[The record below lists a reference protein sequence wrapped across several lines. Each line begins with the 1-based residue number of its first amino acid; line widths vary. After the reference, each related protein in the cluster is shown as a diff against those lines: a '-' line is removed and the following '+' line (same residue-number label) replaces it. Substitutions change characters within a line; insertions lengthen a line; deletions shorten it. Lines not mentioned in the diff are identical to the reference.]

1 MVIGR
6 GRRRENPHFVL
17 LLTKK
22 YGKKIRENSTE
33 KKTTEKK
40 VREKSTEKKEG
51 KKCGR
56 RRKHPQPTICTTTNT
71 KLREKKVRKK
81 STGKKIDKKSTG
93 KKIRGKSHATSSGK
107 GSTRLDIAQ
116 FPVAHA
122 QTILSNRALPVTLLT
137 SLPVKHAHGI
147 TSGSSSA
154 NMTLSVPIYY
164 LHLIG

>member
-40 VREKSTEKKEG
+40 VREKSTEKKV
-51 KKCGR
+51 
-56 RRKHPQPTICTTTNT
+56 
-71 KLREKKVRKK
+71 REKKLTKKVR
-81 STGKKIDKKSTG
+81 GKKYGG
-93 KKIRGKSHATSSGK
+93 KV
-107 GSTRLDIAQ
+107 TRL
-116 FPVAHA
+116 PVEKGPLGW
-122 QTILSNRALPVTLLT
+122 ILRNFRLRMRRPYFRTGRFRSRYSRHFR